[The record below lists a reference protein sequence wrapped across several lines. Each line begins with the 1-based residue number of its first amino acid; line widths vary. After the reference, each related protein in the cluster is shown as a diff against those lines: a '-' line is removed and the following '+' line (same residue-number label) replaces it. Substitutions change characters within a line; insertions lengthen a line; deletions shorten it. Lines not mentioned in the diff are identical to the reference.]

1 MGFPDSMQVA
11 ENRVFNDPCA
21 AVEAC
26 MQSIT
31 VRPESN
37 EDFRAIDV
45 VHISA
50 FGGEAEAQLV
60 STLRESATY
69 NKELSLVAELGGRIV
84 GHVLLTRVP
93 LRRDG
98 EEKHVLALGPMS
110 VVPSQSHRGIGSKL
124 IQASIMLAKEKGYGT
139 IVVLGHPEY
148 YRRFGFV
155 MAKDQ
160 GVSCNLP
167 APEDA
172 LTVMEIVDGNLAGG
186 GHIEYPEPFV
196 ELY

>member
-1 MGFPDSMQVA
+1 MHT
-11 ENRVFNDPCA
+11 
-21 AVEAC
+21 
-26 MQSIT
+26 IT
-31 VRPESN
+31 VRPETA
-37 EDFRAIDV
+37 EDIRAIDV

-60 STLRESATY
+60 SALRESTTY
-69 NKELSLVAELGGRIV
+69 NRELSQVAELGGRIV

-93 LRRDG
+93 LRKDG

-110 VVPSQSHRGIGSKL
+110 VVPSQSHRGIGSEL
-124 IQASIMLAKEKGYGT
+124 INASIKLAKEKGYGA

-148 YRRFGFV
+148 YKRFGFV
-155 MAKDQ
+155 QARERQ
-160 GVSCNLP
+160 VSCNLP

-186 GHIEYPEPFV
+186 GHVEYPEPFIS
-196 ELY
+196 LY

>member
-1 MGFPDSMQVA
+1 MHP
-11 ENRVFNDPCA
+11 
-21 AVEAC
+21 
-26 MQSIT
+26 IT
-31 VRPESN
+31 VRPETA
-37 EDFRAIDV
+37 EDIRAIDV

-60 STLRESATY
+60 SALRESTTY
-69 NKELSLVAELGGRIV
+69 NRELSQVAELGGRIV

-93 LRRDG
+93 LRKEG

-110 VVPSQSHRGIGSKL
+110 VVPSQSHRGIGSEL
-124 IQASIMLAKEKGYGT
+124 INASIKLAKEKGYGA

-148 YRRFGFV
+148 YKRFGFV
-155 MAKDQ
+155 QARDLQ
-160 GVSCNLP
+160 VTCNLP

-186 GHIEYPEPFV
+186 GHVEYPEPFV
-196 ELY
+196 SLY

>member
-1 MGFPDSMQVA
+1 MHP
-11 ENRVFNDPCA
+11 
-21 AVEAC
+21 
-26 MQSIT
+26 IT
-31 VRPESN
+31 VRPETA
-37 EDFRAIDV
+37 EDIRAIDV

-60 STLRESATY
+60 SALRESTTY
-69 NKELSLVAELGGRIV
+69 NRELSQVAELGGRIV

-93 LRRDG
+93 LRKDG

-110 VVPSQSHRGIGSKL
+110 VVPSQSHRGIGSEL
-124 IQASIMLAKEKGYGT
+124 INASIRLAKEKGYGA

-148 YRRFGFV
+148 YKRFGFV
-155 MAKDQ
+155 PARELQ
-160 GVSCNLP
+160 VSCNLP

-186 GHIEYPEPFV
+186 GHAEYPEPFIS
-196 ELY
+196 LY